1 MIAVEDLTIEYD
13 TVSGPLRAV
22 SGVSFALGRSEI
34 LGIVGESGSGKSTLA
49 MAFLD
54 HVAGSG
60 RVAAGRI
67 LFEGADLLALAP
79 TLRNAYRGKR
89 IGFVPQNPATGLSP
103 NLRIGAQYTELVR
116 QHRVVLTAEEAR
128 QHATTDLAL
137 VGLPSPENLLRRYP
151 HELSGGQ
158 QQRVCIA
165 MAIACRPRLLI
176 LDEPTTG
183 LDVTTQVRIID
194 LLKDLRSRFGMA
206 MLYVTHD
213 LGLLAQIADRVG
225 VMYAGRLIEIAPA
238 ERLFAAPIHP
248 YTRALIASA
257 PSLDEHPAG
266 ARRLRGL
273 LERSKLPPGCPF
285 APRCDF
291 AEASCSEYQ
300 QCLEPVASDHA
311 VACQRWRL
319 VDTNLAAP
327 PYERRHP
334 PRREPEPLLELA
346 SVSLAYRKQALFGR
360 INNRE
365 SATVVDDL
373 SLTIHKSEIFALV
386 GESGSGKSTIARAIA
401 GLLAP
406 AEGEMRFAG
415 RALPG
420 RLRDRPLALK
430 RSIQYVFQNPD
441 ASLNPR
447 ERILSGLARPLRLYF
462 RGLNTSIPARVAD
475 ALREVRLDPSYS
487 VRFPLELSGGERQRI
502 AIARGLI
509 AEPSLILCDEVLS
522 ALDVSVQ
529 ASVLDLLARLRAETG
544 VAMLFIS
551 HDLAVVR
558 HLADRTAVLFRGR
571 IMEMGRTEELFEPPF
586 HPYTEELLLALPAF
600 RKRLRKPPAL
610 RSARGGTPSRD
621 GCAFASRCP
630 YHLGPVC
637 DDVPPPWRKSASGH
651 VIRCHIALPELGEL
665 NLVSAESAPRAET
678 AGKKEDGL
686 VERSA

>member
-13 TVSGPLRAV
+13 TASGALKAV

-34 LGIVGESGSGKSTLA
+34 LGVVGESGSGKSTLA
-49 MAFLD
+49 MALLD
-54 HVAGSG
+54 HVAGNG
-60 RVAAGRI
+60 RVAGGRI
-67 LFEGADLLALAP
+67 LFEGADLLALDPAD
-79 TLRNAYRGKR
+79 RNAFRGKR
-89 IGFVPQNPATGLSP
+89 IGLVPQNPATGLSP
-103 NLRIGAQYTELVR
+103 HLRIGAQYAELVR
-116 QHRVVLTAEEAR
+116 QHGVASTGEEAR
-128 QHATTDLAL
+128 QHAITDLSL
-137 VGLPSPENLLRRYP
+137 VGLPTPERLLQRYP

-165 MAIACRPRLLI
+165 MAIACRPELLV

-194 LLKDLRSRFGMA
+194 LLKDLRSRFGVA

-225 VMYAGRLIEIAPA
+225 VMYAGRLVEIAPA
-238 ERLFAAPIHP
+238 ERLFSAPRHP

-257 PSLDEHPAG
+257 PSLEERPAG
-266 ARRLRGL
+266 ARPLRGL

-291 AEASCSEYQ
+291 AEAMCSEHPQ
-300 QCLEPVASDHA
+300 SLEPVTSAHA
-311 VACQRWRL
+311 VACRRWRFI
-319 VDTNLAAP
+319 TTIAGAP
-327 PYERRHP
+327 TDDRSVP
-334 PRREPEPLLELA
+334 PRREAGPLLELA
-346 SVSLAYRKQALFGR
+346 SVGLAYRKRGLIGR
-360 INNRE
+360 IQKGK
-365 SATVVDDL
+365 SGKVVDDL
-373 SLTIHKSEIFALV
+373 SLTIDKSEIFALV

-415 RALPG
+415 RPLPG
-420 RLRDRPLALK
+420 RLRERPLALK

-447 ERILSGLARPLRLYF
+447 ERVLSGLARPLRLYF
-462 RGLNTSIPARVAD
+462 HSRKAGLAARVAE
-475 ALREVRLDPSYS
+475 ALQEVRLDPSYS
-487 VRFPLELSGGERQRI
+487 VRFPPELSGGERQRI

-509 AEPSLILCDEVLS
+509 AEPSLMLCDEVLS

-529 ASVLDLLARLRAETG
+529 ASVIDLLARLRAETG

-600 RKRLRKPPAL
+600 RNRLRKVPEL
-610 RSARGGTPSRD
+610 RASRTLSPLAR
-621 GCAFASRCP
+621 GCAFAGRCP
-630 YHLGPVC
+630 YQLGSVC
-637 DDVPPPWRKSASGH
+637 DDVPPPWRRSPSGH
-651 VIRCHIALPELGEL
+651 VIRCHIALPELREL
-665 NLVSAESAPRAET
+665 NLISD
-678 AGKKEDGL
+678 GKKEDGL

>member
-49 MAFLD
+49 MALLD
-54 HVAGSG
+54 HVAGNG
-60 RVAAGRI
+60 RIVGGRI

-79 TLRNAYRGKR
+79 ADRHALRGKR
-89 IGFVPQNPATGLSP
+89 IGLVPQNPATGLSP
-103 NLRIGAQYTELVR
+103 HLRIGAQYAELVR
-116 QHRVVLTAEEAR
+116 QHGVAATAEEAR
-128 QHATTDLAL
+128 QHAITDLTL
-137 VGLPSPENLLRRYP
+137 VGLPTPERLLQRYP

-165 MAIACRPRLLI
+165 MAIACRPELLV

-194 LLKDLRSRFGMA
+194 LLKDLRSRFGVA

-225 VMYAGRLIEIAPA
+225 VMYAGRLVEIASA
-238 ERLFAAPIHP
+238 ERLFTAPRHP

-257 PSLDEHPAG
+257 PSLEERPAG
-266 ARRLRGL
+266 ARPLRGL

-291 AEASCSEYQ
+291 AEATCSEHPQ
-300 QCLEPVASDHA
+300 ALEPVASAHA
-311 VACQRWRL
+311 VACQRWRSIDMT
-319 VDTNLAAP
+319 VDAVTR
-327 PYERRHP
+327 ERRNP
-334 PRREPEPLLELA
+334 PPREPEPLLELA
-346 SVSLAYRKQALFGR
+346 SVGLAYRKRGLISR
-360 INNRE
+360 IQGQ
-365 SATVVDDL
+365 SGKVVDDL
-373 SLTIHKSEIFALV
+373 SLTIDKGEIFALV
-386 GESGSGKSTIARAIA
+386 GESGSGKSTIARAVA

-415 RALPG
+415 RPLPW

-447 ERILSGLARPLRLYF
+447 ERVLSGLARPLRLYF
-462 RGLNTSIPARVAD
+462 HPRKAGIAASVAE

-487 VRFPLELSGGERQRI
+487 VRFPPDLSGGERQRV

-529 ASVLDLLARLRAETG
+529 ASVIDLLSRLHVETG

-600 RKRLRKPPAL
+600 RKRLRKAPELRASRETSSPAK
-610 RSARGGTPSRD
+610 

-630 YHLGPVC
+630 YHLGSVC
-637 DDVPPPWRKSASGH
+637 DDAPPPWRRSPSGH
-651 VIRCHIALPELGEL
+651 VIRCHIPLPELGEL
-665 NLVSAESAPRAET
+665 NLISGGSRRVASEGE
-678 AGKKEDGL
+678 KEDGV